1 MKKNSHFSL
10 IWRPHVD
17 VVDLVSW
24 WLSMSAAR
32 IEAVEK
38 HIRWQHMED
47 AIFIWVENCDSS

>member
-1 MKKNSHFSL
+1 M
-10 IWRPHVD
+10 D